1 MGVEVSVEIDRP
13 ANLVWSVLSDVERWP
28 EWTASMISVQHL
40 DSAPFGIEGSRVRIR
55 QPKLK
60 TMVWRISEY
69 QQGRFFTWEA
79 RSPGIFVAARHAV
92 QASGRGCVVTLSVDQ
107 KGFMAPLIELSRG
120 GLTRRYV
127 EMEARSLKKRCE
139 LESRIL
145 LRNSE
150 VPSWRACQKI
160 VRSSCEFR
168 ASSFDSLAK
177 RLKGL

>member
-40 DSAPFGIEGSRVRIR
+40 DSAPFGIGSRVRIR

-107 KGFMAPLIELSRG
+107 KGFMAPLIKLLWG

-139 LESRIL
+139 SIVVSVP
-145 LRNSE
+145 RNSE
-150 VPSWRACQKI
+150 VPSDGI
-160 VRSSCEFR
+160 
-168 ASSFDSLAK
+168 AK
-177 RLKGL
+177 K